1 MKVKLNEINFRVVR
15 ELIKYFKIKDG
26 LELHYDGD
34 LPARSGMGSKFSFCN
49 KSNKYFNSYIGG
61 KKFSKR
67 ELGRLGLEIEHELL
81 KEVVGSQDQIATAYG
96 GFNHI
101 KFLTN
106 GKFKVAKFK
115 NEEFIKKKIKSEFS
129 INLYRC
135 SRTASNVASK
145 YISKFSKRRK
155 EIY

>member
-1 MKVKLNEINFRVVR
+1 MYSKIESKKKLNEINFRVVR

-34 LPARSGMGSKFSFCN
+34 LPARSGMGSSSAFVISLIN
-49 KSNKYFNSYIGG
+49 IFNSYIGG

-101 KFLTN
+101 KFLIMENLRLRNLKT
-106 GKFKVAKFK
+106 K
-115 NEEFIKKKIKSEFS
+115 N
-129 INLYRC
+129 L
-135 SRTASNVASK
+135 
-145 YISKFSKRRK
+145 
-155 EIY
+155 